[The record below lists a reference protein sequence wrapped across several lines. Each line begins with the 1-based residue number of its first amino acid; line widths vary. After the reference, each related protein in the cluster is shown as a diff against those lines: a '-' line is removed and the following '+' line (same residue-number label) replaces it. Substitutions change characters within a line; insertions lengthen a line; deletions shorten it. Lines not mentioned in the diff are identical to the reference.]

1 MLATDG
7 VSDHYCS
14 TFVSPPL
21 GQSIFFFLKVK
32 GATRMR
38 VSQRLFCSVLRL
50 AASNAWG
57 YLWKH
62 LMAKL
67 LGLRHGSMTK
77 FDRQILG
84 NTESGWCLLMKNR
97 ALHWIGF
104 DMNHV
109 NILRMIWSKGFERN
123 RRENA
128 RNGWIKIR
136 EKGGGKK
143 WPSCFDHPDMLGV
156 FENPFCAWSEENAWS
171 EEKAVPRG
179 LEFVRGMLWYSLFPG
194 NFSIAPLTL
203 CFDFIPILL
212 GLQARKFLDF
222 FLCSSYVCALCCDVL
237 LLRFAR
243 PARGP
248 FGSENSVPDCWC
260 VVWKLRYSSKLCV
273 WGILGYEKIYVMLEW
288 IHQIYPVQSSVA

>member
-143 WPSCFDHPDMLGV
+143 MTLLFWPSWHVRCFWK
-156 FENPFCAWSEENAWS
+156 PFLRMVGRERMVRREGGAQGSWICAWHVVVQS
-171 EEKAVPRG
+171 VPWQFFHR
-179 LEFVRGMLWYSLFPG
+179 
-194 NFSIAPLTL
+194 T
-203 CFDFIPILL
+203 
-212 GLQARKFLDF
+212 LDF
-222 FLCSSYVCALCCDVL
+222 MFWFHSHFTWTPSAQVSGFFPV
-237 LLRFAR
+237 FI
-243 PARGP
+243 
-248 FGSENSVPDCWC
+248 
-260 VVWKLRYSSKLCV
+260 LCV
-273 WGILGYEKIYVMLEW
+273 RVVLWCFTFAFCTPCTRTFWIGKFSARLLVCCVKIAL
-288 IHQIYPVQSSVA
+288 